1 MKVDESTSIAKIADE
16 IPGARQVFETLGID
30 YACGGDLS
38 LADAAYAE
46 GLDPEVLVAGVRR
59 LAAPSGET
67 HSWNDRPL
75 ADLIRHLTDEHHRF
89 VRDEL
94 AAISFGLFDLCAPP
108 ATPDADL
115 QSLRAAIVRLSD
127 VLLPH
132 MHEEEDNLFHPIEA
146 LERSWQSSERP
157 VDGELRT
164 RIRQVVTEHGT
175 IAVQLRS
182 IRELRLRLEAE
193 NELNAR
199 VRSILESVA
208 RLEAHLHEYMFLENC
223 ILFPRA
229 VALQE
234 QMTAA

>member
-1 MKVDESTSIAKIADE
+1 MRVDESTSIAKIADE
-16 IPGARQVFETLGID
+16 ISGARQVFETLGID
-30 YACGGDLS
+30 YACGGALS

-59 LAAPSGET
+59 LAAPSGGT

-75 ADLIRHLTDEHHRF
+75 ADLIKHLTDEHHRL

-108 ATPDADL
+108 ATPDEDL
-115 QSLRAAIVRLSD
+115 LSLRAAIVRLSG

-132 MHEEEDNLFHPIEA
+132 MHEEEDNLFHPIAA
-146 LERSWQSSERP
+146 LELSRQSSERT
-157 VDGELRT
+157 VNGELRS
-164 RIRQVVTEHGT
+164 RIQHVITEHGT
-175 IAVQLRS
+175 IAAQLRS
-182 IRELRLRLEAE
+182 IRELRLRLEAG
-193 NELNAR
+193 NELSERAR
-199 VRSILESVA
+199 AILESVT